1 MPDETTYRGLVFGA
15 IGVLAETSEL
25 QRQAY
30 NLAFR
35 QAGLDWEWDMAR
47 YQRLLH
53 RPGGQRRIADYA
65 DLRGDMVDAAAVHA
79 RKVANFRAAVLR
91 EGLTPRPGVVEL
103 LAAAKAAGVPVG
115 WATTTGRQTVE
126 LMLEG
131 LSGALAEADFA
142 CVGDRSHVANP
153 KPAPDIYMRMLD
165 EMGLAARDV
174 LAIED
179 TPESA
184 AAARDAGLDVIGFPG
199 WAAAGRDFPA
209 GVTVADRLGPDLLHA
224 RQPA

>member
-1 MPDETTYRGLVFGA
+1 MSEITTYRGLVFGV

-35 QAGLDWEWDMAR
+35 QAGLDWEWDAER
-47 YQRLLH
+47 YREMLH
-53 RPGGQRRIADYA
+53 RPGGMRRIADYA
-65 DLRGDMVDAAAVHA
+65 EAKGDLVDAEAVHA

-91 EGLTPRPGVVEL
+91 DGLTPRPGVIEML
-103 LAAAKAAGVPVG
+103 QAAQAARLPVA

-131 LSGALAEADFA
+131 LSGSLVEADFA
-142 CVGDRSHVANP
+142 FVGDRSMVEHP
-153 KPAPDIYMRMLD
+153 KPAPDIYRRALD
-165 EMGLAARDV
+165 VLGLSADEV

-184 AAARDAGLDVIGFPG
+184 EAAVGAGLNTIGFPG
-199 WAAAGRDFPA
+199 WAAEDRIFPP
-209 GVTVADRLGPDLLHA
+209 GVPVVTRLSPEFLTLREA
-224 RQPA
+224 V